1 MAKSWTFVLLQ
12 LLSCAVVALS
22 LDVTGKI
29 AWNDVCP
36 NATTLRQA
44 KASLDNGILSSGI
57 MRDGSFIIPHVP
69 DGTHV
74 LSIISHDYYFDQLR
88 IDVNNSEPSVEVRPF
103 LPGTP
108 LNPPSTLLLPYPI
121 VLTPRE
127 RYVYFVPP
135 ERFNLA
141 GMLSNPMM
149 LLMVGGAG
157 MMLAMPYLIKNLDP
171 EALEEFKEQ
180 QAKLGGIQN
189 ALQSG
194 DIKSGLSAIMAGNEE
209 QGNRIRKHSLVKVAV
224 LQRLEQTGSQND
236 RNIGW

>member
-1 MAKSWTFVLLQ
+1 MAKPWTSVLLQ
-12 LLSCAVVALS
+12 LLSCAVVAFG

-29 AWNDVCP
+29 TWNDVCP
-36 NATTLRQA
+36 NVTTLGQA
-44 KASLDNGILSSGI
+44 KASLDNSIFSGGVT
-57 MRDGSFIIPHVP
+57 RHGNFIIPDVP

-74 LSIISHDYYFDQLR
+74 LSIVSHDHFFDQLR
-88 IDVNNSEPSVEVRPF
+88 IDVNNSLSSVEVRPF

-108 LNPPSTLLLPYPI
+108 MNPPSTVLLPYPVI
-121 VLTPRE
+121 LTPRE

-135 ERFNLA
+135 ESFNLA

-180 QAKLGGIQN
+180 QAKLGGIQS

-194 DIKSGLSAIMAGNEE
+194 DIKSGLSAIMAATEE
-209 QGNRIRKHSLVKVAV
+209 QGASGPQGQPSKG
-224 LQRLEQTGSQND
+224 GSGSKARTNKKS
-236 RNIGW
+236 RR